1 MSISAIV
8 AIGVLLFGSFGSIEV
23 RVLMTTLTITGASIL
38 GLASGAYF
46 ELGRRR
52 VMPLA
57 GIVLSVAAALMTFLI
72 IWNVADESETFIKA
86 TATVTLLA
94 LSCSHLSLLSLATLD
109 PRFRW
114 TRVLA
119 FVTVW
124 TLSGILLWLMW
135 FEPEG
140 WSDIIARIIG
150 VLSILIAAVTVTTP
164 VFHRLSSDRKVDA
177 IDAEI
182 EKLKARIVEL
192 EKQRDDLA
200 SESTE

>member
-1 MSISAIV
+1 MRDDFTGICRGRIIHLNLKKTFLYALISSVSISAIV

-52 VMPLA
+52 MMPLA
-57 GIVLSVAAALMTFLI
+57 GIVLSVVAALMTFLI

-140 WSDIIARIIG
+140 RA
-150 VLSILIAAVTVTTP
+150 T
-164 VFHRLSSDRKVDA
+164 SSPA
-177 IDAEI
+177 
-182 EKLKARIVEL
+182 L
-192 EKQRDDLA
+192 LA
-200 SESTE
+200 SCPF